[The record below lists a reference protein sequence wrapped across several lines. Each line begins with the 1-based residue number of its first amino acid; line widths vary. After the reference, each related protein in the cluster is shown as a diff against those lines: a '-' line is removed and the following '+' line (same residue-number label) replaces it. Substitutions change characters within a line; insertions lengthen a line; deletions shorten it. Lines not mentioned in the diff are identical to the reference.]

1 MNLLRRAPPVPVRT
15 PSKSRAAPPAT
26 TPASV
31 GRAFADRVSS
41 WLYDTRVELKKVVW
55 PTREQAINLTGLVIA
70 VALAVA
76 AFVGVVDA
84 GLEKLIQPIIS
95 R

>member
-1 MNLLRRAPPVPVRT
+1 MNLLRRAPAVPVRT
-15 PSKSRAAPPAT
+15 PTKSRSAPPT
-26 TPASV
+26 TPSTV
-31 GRAFADRVSS
+31 GRAFADRVST

-76 AFVGVVDA
+76 AFIGVVDA
-84 GLEKLIQPIIS
+84 GLEKLVQLIAGG
-95 R
+95 